1 MDLGTLHNRVVMVD
15 IVYRGSKFSKWI
27 FVPIYICV
35 SRYQQ
40 HNIECMKS
48 ISMGSLIREQTKYI
62 TDMIVNTYMNY
73 QAGPLQLQNYTQHNG
88 M

>member
-1 MDLGTLHNRVVMVD
+1 
-15 IVYRGSKFSKWI
+15 
-27 FVPIYICV
+27 
-35 SRYQQ
+35 
-40 HNIECMKS
+40 MKS